1 MPLILHFFA
10 DVEALYKHY
19 LQSIAAGGQVCTDTR
34 QIKEGDIFFALKGP
48 TFDGN
53 QYALKALES
62 GAFTAV
68 VDDPAVARDDRFV
81 LVDDVLTTLQNLS
94 TYHRRQIAIPILAI
108 TGSNGKTT
116 TKELLHAVLSADCK
130 TGATAGNFNNH
141 IGVPLTLLS
150 FSADLDFGIV
160 EMGANH
166 QKEIA
171 ALSRIAEPDYGLI
184 TNIGL
189 AHLEGFGGPEGVKK
203 GKGELFDY
211 LRETGG
217 TIFCWTDSEDL
228 EALVGDYGRVI
239 RYGSSGLATG
249 QSVGDTQFATI
260 DISLAGAETTRIQS
274 QLIGSYNAPNM
285 LAAAAVGLHF
295 GITPDSIIKAI
306 EGYHPHNNRSEWKR
320 IGSNDFV
327 LDAYNANPSSMR
339 AALENFKNL
348 GKANK
353 IIVLGDM
360 LELGEFSEQEH
371 RDILLQALS
380 CGADLVVLVG
390 PLFEAVKQKG
400 ALYFINSEEAGVD
413 LARRK
418 LRDST
423 LLIKGSRGIGLE
435 KVVEALS

>member
-1 MPLILHFFA
+1 MPSSLHFFV
-10 DVEALYKHY
+10 DVEALYQRY

-34 QIKEGDIFFALKGP
+34 KIKAGDIFFALKGP
-48 TFDGN
+48 SFDGN

-62 GAFTAV
+62 GALCAV
-68 VDDPAVARDDRFV
+68 VDDPAVATDDRFV
-81 LVDDVLTTLQNLS
+81 LVEDVLTTLQNLG
-94 TYHRRQIAIPILAI
+94 TYHRRQLGIPILAI

-116 TKELLHAVLSADCK
+116 TKELLHAVLSADRK

-150 FSADLDFGIV
+150 FTSDLEFGIV

-211 LRETGG
+211 LRESGG
-217 TIFCWTDSEDL
+217 TIFCWTDSQDL
-228 EALVGDYGRVI
+228 EDLVGDYGRVI

-249 QSVGDTQFATI
+249 QSIDEAQFATM
-260 DISLAGAETTRIQS
+260 DISLAGAESTRLQS
-274 QLIGSYNAPNM
+274 QLIGSYNVPNM

-295 GITPDSIIKAI
+295 GVTPDSIIKAI
-306 EGYHPHNNRSEWKR
+306 EGYHPDNNRSEWKR

-327 LDAYNANPSSMR
+327 LDAYNANPSSVR
-339 AALENFKNL
+339 AALKNFKAL
-348 GKANK
+348 ERANK

-371 RDILLQALS
+371 RDIAIQALDS
-380 CGADLVVLVG
+380 GADLVVLVG
-390 PLFEAVKQKG
+390 PLFEAVKQEG
-400 ALYFINSEEAGVD
+400 ALYFNNSVEAGAD
-413 LARRK
+413 LARRNLK
-418 LRDST
+418 DST
-423 LLIKGSRGIGLE
+423 LLIKGSRGIALE